1 MGRERLEAELLGQG
15 LERGLVLRALD
26 RVYGEVRER
35 DLARDLLN
43 RRTAFTHSG
52 SRTWQAGLLRRHG
65 FDEETIRDVLGERSA
80 S

>member
-43 RRTAFTHSG
+43 RRTALTQSG

-65 FDEETIRDVLGERSA
+65 FDEETIRDVLDERST